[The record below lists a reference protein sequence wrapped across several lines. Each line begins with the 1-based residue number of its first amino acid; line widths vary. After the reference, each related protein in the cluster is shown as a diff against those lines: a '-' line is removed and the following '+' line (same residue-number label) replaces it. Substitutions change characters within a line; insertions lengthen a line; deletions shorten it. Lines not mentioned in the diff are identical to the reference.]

1 VILRVGLIAGTLDI
15 TENLIFNELRA
26 ITPKMV
32 FQYIASGL
40 IGMKAFGG
48 GTASVGLGII
58 LHYVGDYVDRDLL
71 CGQRKLAILNLV
83 NRTR

>member
-1 VILRVGLIAGTLDI
+1 MNSGGSVVSKIRLHQPSAFSVILRVGLIAGTLDI

-58 LHYVGDYVDRDLL
+58 LHLSL
-71 CGQRKLAILNLV
+71 IHI
-83 NRTR
+83 